1 MTSPDREPS
10 PPTGP
15 PGPPFVGKTG
25 PMQTALIIMGV
36 GTALGAA
43 LGVFPGPARWI
54 LGAGGLLVAVL
65 APFAARRSIGLE
77 SVSEA
82 GVSGAGFWRPV
93 FIPWNEVDRVCED
106 QGRILVQS
114 RTRSARL
121 DIQTVRYGVGV
132 GGLQTNFDN
141 PRELVL
147 FILSHVPKYAT
158 IELDRYLP
166 E

>member
-77 SVSEA
+77 SVSE
-82 GVSGAGFWRPV
+82 V
-93 FIPWNEVDRVCED
+93 
-106 QGRILVQS
+106 LVQS

-147 FILSHVPKYAT
+147 FILSHVPKHAT
-158 IELDRYLP
+158 IDLDRYLP

>member
-1 MTSPDREPS
+1 
-10 PPTGP
+10 
-15 PGPPFVGKTG
+15 
-25 PMQTALIIMGV
+25 MQTALIIMGV

-43 LGVFPGPARWI
+43 VGVFPGPARWI
-54 LGAGGLLVAVL
+54 LGVGGLLVAAL

-82 GVSGAGFWRPV
+82 GVAGAGFLRPV

-121 DIQTVRYGVGV
+121 DIQTVRYGASAGGIPLT
-132 GGLQTNFDN
+132 GGLPANFDN

-147 FILSHVPKYAT
+147 FILSHVPKHAT

>member
-1 MTSPDREPS
+1 
-10 PPTGP
+10 
-15 PGPPFVGKTG
+15 
-25 PMQTALIIMGV
+25 MQTALILMGL
-36 GTALGAA
+36 GTAFAA
-43 LGVFPGPARWI
+43 AAGVFHGPARWI
-54 LGAGGLLVAVL
+54 LGVGGLLVAVL

-82 GVSGAGFWRPV
+82 GVAGAGFLRPV

-121 DIQTVRYGVGV
+121 DIQTVRYGAGIA
-132 GGLQTNFDN
+132 QTNFDN

-147 FILSHVPKYAT
+147 FILSHVPKHAT